1 VDHWL
6 AIVGLFTFPLLL
18 AANAFFVAAEFAL
31 VAVRRTRMQEMEAHG
46 YKRAALVLAAL
57 EHLDRY
63 IAATQLG
70 ITLASL
76 GLGLVVETGVAGALV
91 WLFQAMPAPWDF
103 LARHSVATTIAF
115 CFITFLHVVLGE
127 LLPKTIALQTPDR
140 VALRVVV
147 PLGLFEL
154 CMRPFIAFM
163 NGTGNWLARLLG
175 FHAVPEAMVHSV
187 QELNLLIEDTEEAGI
202 INADQAKLL
211 QNVFLLTEKEVRDC
225 MVPREKMDALELTT
239 PLSRVLE
246 KVRSCGHTRLPV
258 YEGDLNNIVGVV
270 NTKDLLFLVGL
281 TSVVVLEDALY
292 PAIFLRP
299 DEEVANALRLFKKA
313 KKHMALVRDQEGQ
326 VLGMITL
333 EDILE
338 EIIGDIEDEQDAPL
352 PPKALTKLRRFRRAP
367 AAAPRRTDAKP
378 P

>member
-1 VDHWL
+1 MTLGLTIFGLL
-6 AIVGLFTFPLLL
+6 AFPLLL

-31 VAVRRTRMQEMEAHG
+31 VAVRKTRMQELETRG
-46 YKRAALVLAAL
+46 LRRAGLVLASL

-76 GLGLVVETGVAGALV
+76 GLGLVVETGVAGALIAAFHD
-91 WLFQAMPAPWDF
+91 LPSPWSV

-115 CFITFLHVVLGE
+115 CCITFLHVVLGE
-127 LLPKTIALQTPDR
+127 LFPKTVALQSPDR
-140 VALRVVV
+140 VALWVVV
-147 PLGLFEL
+147 PLRIFEI
-154 CMRPFIAFM
+154 CMRPFISFM
-163 NGTGNWLARLLG
+163 NGTGNLLARTFG
-175 FHAVPEAMVHSV
+175 FTPVPEALVHSV

-202 INADQAKLL
+202 INSEQAQLL
-211 QNVFLLTEKEVRDC
+211 KNVFLLTNKEVRDC
-225 MVPREKMDALELTT
+225 MVPREKMDALELST
-239 PLSRVLE
+239 PLQKVLE

-258 YEGDLNNIVGVV
+258 YEGELNNIVGVV

-292 PAIFLRP
+292 PAIFLKP

-313 KKHMALVRDQEGQ
+313 KKHMALVRDTEGTI
-326 VLGMITL
+326 LGMITL

-338 EIIGDIEDEQDAPL
+338 EIIGDIEDEQDAAQ
-352 PPKALTKLRRFRRAP
+352 PPRSLAKLRRFRRM
-367 AAAPRRTDAKP
+367 PRGR
-378 P
+378 